1 MATNNLWLL
10 RERYSWTLTHC
21 FHRAKVEA
29 DQGNHLLMIS
39 RTVLADKEETGN
51 TLRALETVSNEIGNN
66 ANSHLELAQKIE
78 ADVVQPLRNFSEN
91 YINQVRECQQRLER
105 LSESRDIYASRIV
118 EVSYIHIILQRL
130 VKSDDLRLYV
140 LF

>member
-1 MATNNLWLL
+1 
-10 RERYSWTLTHC
+10 
-21 FHRAKVEA
+21 
-29 DQGNHLLMIS
+29 MIS

-51 TLRALETVSNEIGNN
+51 MLKALQTVSNEIGNN

-78 ADVVQPLRNFSEN
+78 ADVVQPLHNFSEN

-118 EVSYIHIILQRL
+118 EVPYNHIRPKGL
-130 VKSDDLRLYV
+130 
-140 LF
+140 